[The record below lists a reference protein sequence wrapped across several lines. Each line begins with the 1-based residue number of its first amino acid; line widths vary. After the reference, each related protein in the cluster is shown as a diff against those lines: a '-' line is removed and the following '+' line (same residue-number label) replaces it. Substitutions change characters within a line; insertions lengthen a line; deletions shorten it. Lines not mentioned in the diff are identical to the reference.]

1 MTKEELFKLLKE
13 NLTIR
18 TNYRWCGS
26 QHSLK
31 ISILFDGQEVASG
44 DETLEWEPDDF

>member
-18 TNYRWCGS
+18 TNYRWYGS

-31 ISILFDGQEVASG
+31 ISILFDGQEVTSEE
-44 DETLEWEPDDF
+44 ETLEWADDDF

>member
-1 MTKEELFKLLKE
+1 MKEEIFKLLKD
-13 NLTIR
+13 NLSVK

-31 ISILFDGQEVASG
+31 ISILFDGQEITSA
-44 DETLEWEPDDF
+44 DETIEWADDDF